1 MNIGISS
8 SDNAVALCASCHRAF
23 DCSIDPGWVFFP
35 ADLKYFIRFE
45 EHDYNRLLQAAK
57 KGERVSRE
65 CPTGQMYREHQ
76 GSDGLYK
83 RVFLRPF
90 LSPLTKL
97 PNSDVIGL
105 DGIGCGWIST

>member
-1 MNIGISS
+1 M
-8 SDNAVALCASCHRAF
+8 
-23 DCSIDPGWVFFP
+23 DPGWVFFP

-45 EHDYNRLLQAAK
+45 EHDYNRRLEAAK
-57 KGERVSRE
+57 KGERVPRE

-90 LSPLTKL
+90 LSPLINL
-97 PNSDVIGL
+97 PNTPLPWEGAPLVAIRRAILCLGYA
-105 DGIGCGWIST
+105 